1 MLFSEII
8 GQENTKKQLI
18 DSVQTSR
25 MSHAQLFSGP
35 EGSGSLP
42 LAIAYAQYVSCTQQ
56 GADDS
61 CGVCPSCRK
70 YNKLAHPDL
79 HFVFPV
85 ATTDKV
91 KSKPVSDLFLPE
103 WRDILLTNPYFSF
116 NQWLEHIGV
125 DNKQGLIGTEEAGE
139 IIRKLTL
146 KTYES
151 DYKVMVIWMPEKMN
165 DSSANKLL
173 KMIEEPPLKTLFLL
187 VSEHPEQI
195 ITTIISRTQLVK
207 VPRIDRE
214 SLEAALVAKYQL
226 DALTAQN
233 IARVSAGNFI
243 KASVAVQG
251 SVEAETFFEVFT
263 QWMRA
268 CFGFKVLEITN
279 IVDQQTKWSREM
291 LKNFLNYAGRMV
303 RENLILNLTAGVNT
317 DLNYMN
323 LAEQGF
329 SQKFY
334 PFINQRNIEGI
345 LAELELAYKH
355 LARNGSDR
363 LIMLDLS
370 LKLIQLL
377 RT

>member
-214 SLEAALVAKYQL
+214 
-226 DALTAQN
+226 
-233 IARVSAGNFI
+233 R
-243 KASVAVQG
+243 
-251 SVEAETFFEVFT
+251 
-263 QWMRA
+263 
-268 CFGFKVLEITN
+268 
-279 IVDQQTKWSREM
+279 
-291 LKNFLNYAGRMV
+291 
-303 RENLILNLTAGVNT
+303 
-317 DLNYMN
+317 
-323 LAEQGF
+323 
-329 SQKFY
+329 
-334 PFINQRNIEGI
+334 
-345 LAELELAYKH
+345 
-355 LARNGSDR
+355 
-363 LIMLDLS
+363 
-370 LKLIQLL
+370 
-377 RT
+377 